1 MINKIFDFKYSRVER
16 QFLWNTTQYDL
27 LTILAL
33 EQEVFVDEN
42 TIYFWLSTGILS
54 LLLYSGSASAEYFLE
69 HSYAVIF
76 MHRQKSLEPFTRH
89 FNGQQFF
96 DMLELSDR
104 EVGPSSTISGNISSI

>member
-1 MINKIFDFKYSRVER
+1 MIFVLYCIWFTLNVNC
-16 QFLWNTTQYDL
+16 LHDL
-27 LTILAL
+27 
-33 EQEVFVDEN
+33 
-42 TIYFWLSTGILS
+42 
-54 LLLYSGSASAEYFLE
+54 GSASAEYFLE

-104 EVGPSSTISGNISSI
+104 DVGPSSTIAGICL